1 MCFSLTLVC
10 PQEET
15 KLSSEQGEFK
25 GSVTEVDSFLRPVWI
40 RQRRE
45 KEDARCWNKAGGP
58 EGAGMRGWESKAAVG
73 KFTV

>member
-1 MCFSLTLVC
+1 M
-10 PQEET
+10 
-15 KLSSEQGEFK
+15 
-25 GSVTEVDSFLRPVWI
+25 TEVDSFLRPVWI